1 MSGSFKGGVLVPNDR
16 SLRLVIDVAA
26 AQYGDR
32 LQRRHVRAEQDVV
45 MVRGTASNAP
55 ATPRT

>member
-1 MSGSFKGGVLVPNDR
+1 LVPNDR